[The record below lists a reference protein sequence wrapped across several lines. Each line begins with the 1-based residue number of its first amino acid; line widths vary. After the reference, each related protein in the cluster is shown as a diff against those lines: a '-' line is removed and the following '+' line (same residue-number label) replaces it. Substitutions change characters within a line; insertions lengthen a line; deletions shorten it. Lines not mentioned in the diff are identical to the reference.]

1 MYWFVVGRGFFI
13 PRVDDRFDCM
23 LVSGEL
29 GKKKLRSQ
37 AKKDLKELDCGIGK
51 MGE

>member
-1 MYWFVVGRGFFI
+1 
-13 PRVDDRFDCM
+13 M
-23 LVSGEL
+23 LALGEL

-37 AKKDLKELDCGIGK
+37 AKNDLKELDYGIGK